1 MTPPR
6 SVPPEDIR
14 NRCESCCTV
23 RVVTDAVEST
33 TSSRFLAIDLSP
45 SRLAA
50 GVVDAR
56 GEVLVRDRVATPAR
70 HMWPTLTRLVSRVLA
85 AAPDDIVPTACG
97 VSCVGPVDHDR
108 GSMEPIGLPLW
119 RGFPL
124 RDELSEI
131 TGMHVTVDTSGRA
144 LALAER
150 WCGDLA
156 GADNFVA
163 LLIGDYVDGGVV
175 LGGRLLG
182 GANGNLGQVGH
193 VQVEPE
199 GAECFCGAHGCLD
212 VYAGGRAIEAATN
225 RPLTRAPEVIIER
238 AGLMVGRAAASLAA
252 ALDVVDIVVAGSVP
266 TVFGQPFFEA
276 VKVEIAQRSRLPH
289 LSGLT
294 VRAVG
299 VANRSPLVGAAAL
312 ARHHQ
317 AVSVAPTGDEDPGP
331 GTTGG

>member
-1 MTPPR
+1 MTPSR
-6 SVPPEDIR
+6 SVRPEDIR

-108 GSMEPIGLPLW
+108 GSMEPIGLPSW

-175 LGGRLLG
+175 LGGRLLA

-199 GAECFCGAHGCLD
+199 GAECFCGARGCLD

-238 AGLMVGRAAASLAA
+238 AGLMVGRACGESGRSARCRRHRRRWLRAHRVRPAVLRGGEGRDRPTIATPSPVGI
-252 ALDVVDIVVAGSVP
+252 DGSSGRRRQPEPPGRGGGARP
-266 TVFGQPFFEA
+266 TSPGR
-276 VKVEIAQRSRLPH
+276 IRC
-289 LSGLT
+289 SG
-294 VRAVG
+294 R
-299 VANRSPLVGAAAL
+299 
-312 ARHHQ
+312 
-317 AVSVAPTGDEDPGP
+317 
-331 GTTGG
+331 